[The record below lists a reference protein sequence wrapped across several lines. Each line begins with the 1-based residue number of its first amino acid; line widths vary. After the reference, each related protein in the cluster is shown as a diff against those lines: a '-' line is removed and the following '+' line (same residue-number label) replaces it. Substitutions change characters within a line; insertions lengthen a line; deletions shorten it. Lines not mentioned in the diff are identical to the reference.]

1 MATKSSSAGALS
13 RASLLGIVTCFLF
26 GCSQPMQR
34 MSAAPT
40 DLTKLSATD
49 AAAMI
54 RTGSVRSEYLVS
66 ALIAKAKTRSNLNAF
81 ITLDEQGALKA
92 AQAADAAV
100 KAGTAKGA
108 LHGVPL
114 AIKDNIHVAGLPNT
128 AGAPPLKNFIPTAN
142 APVAQKLIDAG
153 AIVFGKTNMHE
164 LAFGITTNN
173 GGFGAAGNA
182 YVPTRF
188 PGGSSGGTGSALGAR
203 MEPAGLGS
211 DTGGSVRIPA
221 GLNGWAGLRP
231 TLLATHRKVSRRFLT
246 RATPSGRWRA
256 RSRIWYCLIA

>member
-13 RASLLGIVTCFLF
+13 RAGLVGIVTCFLF

-40 DLTKLSATD
+40 DLTELSATD
-49 AAAMI
+49 AASMI
-54 RTGSVRSEYLVS
+54 RAGSVRSEDLVR
-66 ALIAKAKTRSNLNAF
+66 ALIAKAKARSNLNAF

-114 AIKDNIHVAGLPNT
+114 AIKDNIHVARLPNT

-153 AIVFGKTNMHE
+153 AIVLGKTNMHE

-182 YVPTRF
+182 YDPTRF
-188 PGGSSGGTGSALGAR
+188 PGGSSGGTGSAHGA
-203 MEPAGLGS
+203 G
-211 DTGGSVRIPA
+211 RI
-221 GLNGWAGLRP
+221 GQRY
-231 TLLATHRKVSRRFLT
+231 RRFGAHSRWPKRFGRFASDAAALRT
-246 RATPSGRWRA
+246 GRCHAHLAHARHRRADGAHGRGFGTA
-256 RSRIWYCLIA
+256 